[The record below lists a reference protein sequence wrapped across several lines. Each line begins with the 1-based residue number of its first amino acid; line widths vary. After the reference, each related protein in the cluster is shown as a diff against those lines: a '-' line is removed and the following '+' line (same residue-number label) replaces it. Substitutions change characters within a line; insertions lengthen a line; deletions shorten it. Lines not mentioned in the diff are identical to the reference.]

1 MTEHARNDVPST
13 SAFLE
18 ILCADP
24 DLLRMEFD
32 SIIAASFPN
41 GERDGDQ
48 EQRPPLHPNDLLV
61 LKLPPAQV
69 PAGTRAALLTLSP
82 VQHGTAVLR
91 ARERSPP
98 RRSPSSRRTAESLPP
113 L

>member
-1 MTEHARNDVPST
+1 MTEHSRNDVPAT

-24 DLLRMEFD
+24 DLLRREFD
-32 SIIAASFPN
+32 SIIAASFPD
-41 GERDGDQ
+41 GDGDQ
-48 EQRPPLHPNDLLV
+48 EQYPPRRPNDLLV
-61 LKLPPAQV
+61 FTLPPVQV
-69 PAGTRAALLTLSP
+69 PAGAVAALLTLSP
-82 VQHGTAVLR
+82 VQHGTALLW